1 MSKILMATPT
11 PNDRE
16 QALVLL
22 ALALVSLSNSIGP
35 QIAVA
40 KRYQKQFIDH
50 LVSHGIERVR
60 ARELHILLS
69 EAQDVAQTSSDVSEA
84 QPTFS

>member
-1 MSKILMATPT
+1 MATPT

-69 EAQDVAQTSSDVSEA
+69 ESRDDAQPPSAVSEA